1 MTLRHGLLSLAGLV
15 ALGACSNP
23 MMMMPTDACKGRMAG
38 DLVISELMIDPDGT
52 DTGGEWIEVFN
63 TTSAPIDLRGFTLS
77 YRSGTSAAKSHTVRA
92 SVTVPPRG
100 YVALGDVRS
109 GPNPAWLGYS
119 YGDDLGSMSQTS
131 GTVAIRCAMTAL
143 NEYSYTRAA
152 RSGRSRALGGP
163 VEPDALR
170 VSMESNW
177 CDTPTSTEYTP
188 RNYGTPGGPNPQCA
202 PEAMLGTCLENGSP
216 RPIIAAEAGDLIIT
230 EVMASAGVASDT
242 VGEWME
248 LYATTDVDLNGTSIS
263 SNSSRTTITSMNCVR
278 AQANSYVLLARSSD
292 PFVNG
297 GLPAPLSTYGLSISN
312 TNNEV
317 LRLFRADAGID
328 VARLFPSEDGVSWQL
343 NPELIVPDSVDATA
357 NDAPERFCKATM
369 PWPDGGGDFGTP
381 GAPNTTCP
389 PDSGVFSL
397 DAGEP
402 VDAGPQP
409 GPNECLDGTTMAI
422 RALERPVMGDL
433 VMTEVMPDPQTA
445 DDSVGEYFEVL
456 VKRDVDL
463 NQVSFGSEAFLPPA
477 TTNSITL
484 GGATCRRVTAGT
496 YLVFARNRDPAMNGN
511 LQNVYEVFGFGLTNS
526 GMLMRQVK
534 VVSQGQVLDSLAF
547 PLAATATAGASVQLV
562 APLVDV
568 ADNDNPA
575 NLSLTPTT
583 SRYGPGGTGDRGT
596 PGAANVPR

>member
-1 MTLRHGLLSLAGLV
+1 
-15 ALGACSNP
+15 
-23 MMMMPTDACKGRMAG
+23 MAG

-63 TTSAPIDLRGFTLS
+63 TTSTPIDLRGFTLS

-119 YGDDLGSMSQTS
+119 YGDDLSSMSQTS
-131 GTVAIRCAMTAL
+131 GTVAIRCAMTAI
-143 NEYSYTRAA
+143 NEYTYTRAA

-177 CDTPTSTEYTP
+177 CDTPTSVEYAQ

-202 PEAMLGTCLENGSP
+202 PEAMLGTCLDNGSP
-216 RPIIAAEAGDLIIT
+216 RPIIAAEAGDLLIT
-230 EVMASAGVASDT
+230 EVMPSAGVANDS

-248 LYATTDVDLNGTSIS
+248 LFATTDVDLNGTSIS
-263 SNSSRTTITSMNCVR
+263 SSTSRTTLTSMNCIR
-278 AQANSYVLLARSSD
+278 APANSYVLLSRSAD

-297 GLPAPLSTYGLSISN
+297 GLPPPLSTYSLAISN
-312 TNNEV
+312 GNER
-317 LRLFRADAGID
+317 LRLFRGDAGID
-328 VARLFPSEDGVSWQL
+328 EAAIFASQTGVAWQL
-343 NPELIVPDSVDATA
+343 NPELIVPDSVDVTA

-369 PWPDGGGDFGTP
+369 AWPDGGGDLGSP
-381 GAPNTTCP
+381 GAPNTMCP
-389 PDSGVFSL
+389 PDSGVFVP
-397 DAGEP
+397 DAGV

-409 GPNECLDGTTMAI
+409 GPNECIDGTTMAI
-422 RALERPVMGDL
+422 RALERPMVGDL

-445 DDSVGEYFEVL
+445 DDTVGEYFEVL

-463 NQVSFGSEAFLPPA
+463 NQVSFGNEAFLPPG

-511 LQNVYEVFGFGLTNS
+511 LQNVYEVFSFGLTNS

-547 PLAATATAGASVQLV
+547 PLTATATAGASVQLV